1 VGSGV
6 ERSQSVRDLVSSD
19 CLFCLEETCNRLPN
33 PKNGYRIGNGLSV
46 GKFVAYVCKDGYKL
60 IGIRSR
66 SCLASGQWSG
76 TQPVCQ
82 KETCNRLPNPKN
94 GYRIGDGLS
103 VGKFVAYVCKDG
115 YKLIGIRSR
124 SCLASGQWSGT
135 QPVCQSKI

>member
-1 VGSGV
+1 MWSGF
-6 ERSQSVRDLVSSD
+6 QPYCKLIL
-19 CLFCLEETCNRLPN
+19 CKRLLN
-33 PKNGYRIGNGLSV
+33 PKHGYKINYGLKV
-46 GKFVAYVCKDGYKL
+46 GTVIRYRCMDGYEL
-60 IGIRSR
+60 IGSSSR
-66 SCLASGQWSG
+66 SCLLSGQWSG
-76 TQPVCQ
+76 KKPVCQ